1 MNIKHSLYL
10 HVLQVCE
17 MLYFAKD
24 QNEEKSPMLTQF
36 TMHFNNVS
44 QWTKVILLK
53 RGVDMKARSKLI
65 MHFIAIMKVTTV
77 YSANVKLV

>member
-1 MNIKHSLYL
+1 
-10 HVLQVCE
+10 

-53 RGVDMKARSKLI
+53 RGLDMKARSKLL
-65 MHFIAIMKVTTV
+65 MHFIAIMKVSCAFCV
-77 YSANVKLV
+77 CVCGISNSMFYCHLHPPL